1 VDIAHSKILYIY
13 TVSYTQFRD
22 SELTL
27 LSEPLAMDARV
38 RKDGHPMPE
47 VAAFMAKLRA
57 AFGDKL
63 IDDAVRRGKEGVPVF
78 FACENGR
85 DVGTAIAKSENTWLV
100 DEAIRGRR
108 YCDGCDGKCV
118 GLGVRCSEW
127 LKRGNK
133 EKEQ

>member
-63 IDDAVRRGKEGVPVF
+63 IDDAVRRRSF
-78 FACENGR
+78 SH
-85 DVGTAIAKSENTWLV
+85 AKMVVLLEQRLPR
-100 DEAIRGRR
+100 ARIRGWSTKRFAV
-108 YCDGCDGKCV
+108 DATAMV
-118 GLGVRCSEW
+118 ATANVSASESAVVS
-127 LKRGNK
+127 G
-133 EKEQ
+133 